1 MRMTPPRRFLA
12 TTAVALATLTG
23 STVPG
28 QAQTVT
34 SSERT
39 MTDLPGYQMLYSDP
53 IAVDNLT
60 PLTFE
65 CPAWKVAVSGGAD
78 VQGAGAVLVGSFP
91 TLVGSSSRWTV
102 VARQVGKPQV
112 TLTAYMLCANS
123 AALPRY
129 QLVNLPSADVAN
141 RASREAACPAGKV
154 VVSGGAE
161 TRGKDPALRVSVAP
175 RPKEGSPSLWTASG
189 QSLSAATVGLAVT
202 AICANPVPGYEIVE
216 LPVADAPN
224 STAKSLACPSGKAPL
239 SGGVAGYNT
248 AVVTSSRPEFVS
260 GAVKWSA
267 SVREP
272 SRTTAASSLT
282 VICAN

>member
-65 CPAWKVAVSGGAD
+65 CPAGKVAVSGGAD

-91 TLVGSSSRWTV
+91 TPPS
-102 VARQVGKPQV
+102 
-112 TLTAYMLCANS
+112 S
-123 AALPRY
+123 AA
-129 QLVNLPSADVAN
+129 
-141 RASREAACPAGKV
+141 PAG
-154 VVSGGAE
+154 GPWW
-161 TRGKDPALRVSVAP
+161 RGRWASP
-175 RPKEGSPSLWTASG
+175 R
-189 QSLSAATVGLAVT
+189 
-202 AICANPVPGYEIVE
+202 
-216 LPVADAPN
+216 
-224 STAKSLACPSGKAPL
+224 
-239 SGGVAGYNT
+239 
-248 AVVTSSRPEFVS
+248 
-260 GAVKWSA
+260 
-267 SVREP
+267 
-272 SRTTAASSLT
+272 
-282 VICAN
+282 